1 MHTLIP
7 IRSANLGNARMEGY
21 NLNLIDNGDHAMKT
35 IPLADGANMAND
47 NAKKVLIDETK

>member
-21 NLNLIDNGDHAMKT
+21 NLNLIDNLNKENYYA
-35 IPLADGANMAND
+35 P
-47 NAKKVLIDETK
+47 TKSCG